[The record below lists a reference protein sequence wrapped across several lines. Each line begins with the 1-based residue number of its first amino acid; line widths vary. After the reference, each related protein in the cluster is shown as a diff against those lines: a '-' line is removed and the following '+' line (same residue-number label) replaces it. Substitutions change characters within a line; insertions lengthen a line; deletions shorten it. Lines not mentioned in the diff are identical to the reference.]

1 MAAIDKL
8 LEALAAKQMDCLVL
22 EPGRRPCLRK
32 GDVDHEVTKT
42 PLDGALIDR
51 LLKEVTPPGESPDGV
66 DGSRWEF
73 DYAVNRKVF
82 RFFGLRGPKGWLI
95 SVSFD
100 PDAVAPEP
108 PPPPPAP
115 PAPPPAP
122 RPVDPYPADTAGLA
136 ASTDPAFAPPP
147 IRIDAPA
154 AAAPAA
160 PPRRSS
166 GSGLAPQEIPDIKS
180 VLIEVIGRGA
190 SDLHISAQQ
199 PPHVRVE
206 GDLEP
211 LETYKSP
218 DPERLERLLLE
229 IVPRANREELERSNQ
244 TDFGYEL
251 EGTGRFRVNVYRE
264 MRGIGAAF
272 RLIPQRIL
280 TPEELGLPERAV
292 DLTDLRRGLV
302 LVTGATGSG
311 KTTTLAALIDRIN
324 RTRHEH
330 VITIENPI
338 EYVHPS
344 RSCLVH
350 QRQVGLHCE
359 SFADALRAAL
369 REDPDVVMVGELR
382 DLEATSIALR
392 TAETGHLVFGTLH
405 TTSATATVDRLV
417 DQYPA
422 DQQPQIRLML
432 SSSLRA
438 VISQTLLK
446 RVGGGRVAAFELLLV
461 NPAVASMIREGK
473 TFQLPSV
480 MQTGRK
486 AGMVRLDES
495 LLRLVERGI
504 VEPEEAYR
512 KADDKPDFAT
522 RLRTLGVDVSFL
534 GGGRYF
540 FAEDS

>member
-8 LEALAAKQMDCLVL
+8 LEALAAKEMDCLVL

-51 LLKEVTPPGESPDGV
+51 LLHEVTPPGEAPDGA
-66 DGSRWEF
+66 DGGRWEF
-73 DYAVNRKVF
+73 DYAVGRKVF
-82 RFFGLRGPKGWLI
+82 RFFGLRGPKGWLV
-95 SVSFD
+95 SVIHD
-100 PDAVAPEP
+100 PNAVAAEPPPAPEPPPPPAPEP
-108 PPPPPAP
+108 PPPPP
-115 PAPPPAP
+115 PPP
-122 RPVDPYPADTAGLA
+122 DPGP
-136 ASTDPAFAPPP
+136 
-147 IRIDAPA
+147 PA
-154 AAAPAA
+154 AAAPPGPAPAA
-160 PPRRSS
+160 PPAPARARAAAAAAPRPAA
-166 GSGLAPQEIPDIKS
+166 GSGLEPQEIGDVKS

-190 SDLHISAQQ
+190 SDLHLSSDQ

-229 IVPRANREELERSNQ
+229 IVPKANREELERINQ

-251 EGTGRFRVNVYRE
+251 DGTGRFRVNVYRE
-264 MRGIGAAF
+264 RRGLGAAF

-280 TPEELGLPERAV
+280 TPEELGLPEAAIG
-292 DLTDLRRGLV
+292 LTDLPRGLV

-324 RTRHEH
+324 RTRREH

-338 EYVHPS
+338 EYVHQS
-344 RSCLVH
+344 VKCLVH
-350 QRQVGLHCE
+350 QRQVGLHCD

-432 SSSLRA
+432 AGSLRA

-446 RVGGGRVAAFELLLV
+446 RIGGGRVAAFELLLV
-461 NPAVASMIREGK
+461 NPAVASMVREGK

-495 LLRLVERGI
+495 LLRLVERGV

-512 KADDKPDFAT
+512 KADDKVDFAT
-522 RLRTLGVDVSFL
+522 RLRALDVDVSFL
-534 GGGRYF
+534 GGGQYF
-540 FAEDS
+540 YAEES